1 MTTSTSSTEERYRD
15 GERMRMPNGHLRNDR
30 NNPDGFDDE
39 SGLC

>member
-1 MTTSTSSTEERYRD
+1 MTMSKSSTEELNHD
-15 GERMRMPNGHLRNDR
+15 GERLRMPNGHLRNDR